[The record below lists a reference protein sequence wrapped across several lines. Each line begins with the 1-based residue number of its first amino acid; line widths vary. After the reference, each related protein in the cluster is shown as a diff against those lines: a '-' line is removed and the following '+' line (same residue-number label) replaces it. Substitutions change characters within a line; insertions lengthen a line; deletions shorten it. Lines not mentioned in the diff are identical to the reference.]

1 VGGEGSTM
9 LLQNTVAL
17 VTGSS
22 RGIGAAIARGFA
34 RQGATVIVNYFRSS
48 EAAKEVLAT
57 VRKSSPESLA
67 LEMDVS
73 DQTAVNAAVRRIID
87 RFGRIDV
94 LVNNAGVLE
103 GGSVLGLGAADID
116 RIMRVNLHGAVHCI
130 QAVTGSMKDRKN
142 GSLIKIGSISQFSPF
157 YDSVAYAMS
166 KGALRMLT
174 RCSALELAPFDIR
187 VNTVV
192 PGIIRSDIDPKYQD
206 EKLMVRMRKAVPLK
220 RIGTPEDVVGAVV
233 FLASRL
239 SVYVTG
245 IDILVDGGFMLFK
258 EKNPTEEQGGT
269 L

>member
-130 QAVTGSMKDRKN
+130 QAVS
-142 GSLIKIGSISQFSPF
+142 SIS
-157 YDSVAYAMS
+157 
-166 KGALRMLT
+166 
-174 RCSALELAPFDIR
+174 APF
-187 VNTVV
+187 
-192 PGIIRSDIDPKYQD
+192 PSSHRST
-206 EKLMVRMRKAVPLK
+206 
-220 RIGTPEDVVGAVV
+220 TP
-233 FLASRL
+233 SR
-239 SVYVTG
+239 TR
-245 IDILVDGGFMLFK
+245 
-258 EKNPTEEQGGT
+258 
-269 L
+269 